1 MRILLAWL
9 LCGAAAAHA
18 AGERAG
24 ERERAFR
31 GFDLDGDGKISL
43 AEAAGYEDIVLRFD
57 KADRNRDGK
66 LSAAEFRRLARI
78 KVRRAARP
86 VTAAAGGT
94 SPEDDEA
101 RSEFEWL
108 DRNADGVVTRAEARV
123 LGGAR
128 HFERTDAN
136 GDGRLS
142 WREFSAA
149 QRKKKR

>member
-9 LCGAAAAHA
+9 LAGAATAHA
-18 AGERAG
+18 AG

-31 GFDLDGDGKISL
+31 AFDLDGDGRISL

-66 LSAAEFRRLARI
+66 LTAAEFRRMASI
-78 KVRRAARP
+78 KLRRPSRP
-86 VTAAAGGT
+86 KAAAAGGT
-94 SPEDDEA
+94 SPENDEA
-101 RSEFEWL
+101 GAEFQWL
-108 DRNADGVVTRAEARV
+108 DRNADGVVSRAEAHV

-128 HFERTDAN
+128 HFEKTDAN